1 MDPGYILQL
10 AQTAGLSVHVKSDH
24 QPQAHIS
31 GSSEA
36 LAMFVNMI
44 VSQDRESRPHA
55 ENLKCKSN
63 QHRLATLW
71 GYERTREPLTDDHIL
86 SIVRCAPALDTVEDE
101 WLYVVRAVESAHV
114 ID

>member
-1 MDPGYILQL
+1 MDPSYILHV
-10 AQTAGLSVHVKSDH
+10 AQNAGLSVHIDNEL

-31 GSSEA
+31 GSLEA
-36 LAMFVNMI
+36 LVTLVDVI
-44 VSQDRESRPHA
+44 VTQDRESRPLA

-71 GYERTREPLTDDHIL
+71 GYERTHEPLTDDHIL

-101 WLYVVRAVESAHV
+101 WLYVVRAVEAAHG
-114 ID
+114 IR